1 MKRPGV
7 PPQDQAVNDIIHI
20 VCPHCDAVNRIP
32 SSRLSQR
39 PKCGSC
45 HDALFGVGPAELN
58 EDNFGK
64 HVSRSDIPVVVDF
77 WAEWCG
83 PCKSMAPE
91 FERAAAQLGAG
102 ARLAKLNTEHAQTV
116 AARYAIRSIPTMVM
130 FRQGRE
136 VARQSGAMRAADIV
150 RWVESQAVAH

>member
-1 MKRPGV
+1 M
-7 PPQDQAVNDIIHI
+7 NDAIHI

-32 SSRLSQR
+32 SVRLSQ
-39 PKCGSC
+39 PAKCGSC
-45 HDALFGVGPAELN
+45 HEVLFGGRPPELN
-58 EDNFGK
+58 EQNFGK
-64 HVSRSDIPVVVDF
+64 HISRSDIPVVVDF

-83 PCKSMAPE
+83 PCKMMAPE

-116 AARYAIRSIPTMVM
+116 ATRYGIRSIPTMVM
-130 FRQGRE
+130 FRHGRE